1 MFLNWPPVLR
11 SLLASIWMFGIMP
24 PKVKDYQMMLLPVV
38 EQFAKYAPGPTGEDL
53 RLQDADTC
61 TARALRLLLAIL
73 INDVRA
79 VPNGTCGKHPPCY
92 VGSCNWCKQTGRR
105 VHGRTVLGGAV
116 RGVGNGTILL
126 SSRIHDTYVVL
137 DTYGVHDTYD
147 VRV

>member
-1 MFLNWPPVLR
+1 
-11 SLLASIWMFGIMP
+11 MFGIMP